1 MRLFVASSFG
11 PAFSARLKEISAY
24 ARDKA
29 GRDSVKWVEP
39 GRFHLTYAF
48 LGETD
53 KAGAE
58 AAGAAIEA
66 ALAEVKAFRVA
77 SGGLGAFPSSRR
89 PAVLWVGFSEGA
101 ELLRELAGRLAEG
114 LKASGLNFE
123 DRFEPHVTIGRVK
136 RELPEDFFRRTADF
150 SAAARAISEIA
161 SVELME
167 SVLTREGPVYRP
179 VRSKRLL

>member
-1 MRLFVASSFG
+1 MRLFAASSFG
-11 PAFSARLKEISAY
+11 PAFAARLKEISAY

-29 GRDSVKWVEP
+29 GRDAVKWVEP
-39 GRFHLTYAF
+39 GHFHLTYAF

-58 AAGAAIEA
+58 AAGAALES
-66 ALAEVKAFRVA
+66 ALADAKAFRVV

-89 PAVLWVGFSEGA
+89 PSVLWIGFSEGGD
-101 ELLRELAGRLAEG
+101 LLRDLAARLAAG
-114 LKASGLNFE
+114 LKAAGLGFE

-150 SAAARAISEIA
+150 AASGHAVSEIV

-167 SVLTREGPVYRP
+167 SVLTREGPVYKP
-179 VRSKRLL
+179 LRSKRLL